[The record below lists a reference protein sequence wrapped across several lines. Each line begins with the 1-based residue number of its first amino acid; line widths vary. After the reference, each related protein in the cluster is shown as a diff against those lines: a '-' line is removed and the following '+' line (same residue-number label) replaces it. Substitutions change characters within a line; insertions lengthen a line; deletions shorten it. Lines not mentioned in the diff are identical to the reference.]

1 MAKETDLLKDPL
13 SLAQQR
19 YQEQVNAF
27 KSQYLPKPKNPV
39 REFLKEIDVSK
50 DEWQGLFK

>member
-39 REFLKEIDVSK
+39 REFLKEINVSK